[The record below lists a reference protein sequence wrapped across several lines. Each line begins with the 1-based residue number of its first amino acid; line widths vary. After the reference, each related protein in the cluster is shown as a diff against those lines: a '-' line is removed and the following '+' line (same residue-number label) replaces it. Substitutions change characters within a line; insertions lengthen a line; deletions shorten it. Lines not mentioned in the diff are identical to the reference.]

1 MADEKKGSI
10 GTNDWVKDKHKLNP
24 VPSFN
29 FALEV
34 EAMFFMPLK
43 SVRVFNKENEFEY
56 YQEGGLNDYVHMLR
70 KPVSKPFTFQ
80 VERYVGT
87 SANTD
92 FATSFIDPIA
102 LGTELILPVI
112 LYVTRFPASNSG
124 DNFNPNN
131 TPRCY
136 IFTGCVVT
144 AKEYGELNAERSGLY
159 TETTTIAYKEL
170 FVMNGLSTDWEGRE
184 LWEFPKDA
192 NNKGNKPKNKIKW
205 SDKDTV
211 KPASLWEFPKDAN
224 NKGNKPK
231 NKIKWSDKDT
241 VKPASQWEYTGDVK
255 GKGPRHDLYEKAAE
269 NNGKKP
275 KPSQWEYDGTV
286 KGKGDR
292 HDLYQKAAANN
303 GKKEDGKPWNIKE
316 AKSPYQP
323 SKGIKWSDKDTKKDP
338 SKWEYDGT
346 VKGKGTSHDTNK
358 KAGGEKKDGTPW
370 NIDSASSPYKPN
382 DYVHWSDKDTKKNP
396 VVWEYDGTVQGKGT
410 RRALMANE
418 LAK

>member
-1 MADEKKGSI
+1 MAEEEIKKS
-10 GTNDWVKDKHKLNP
+10 NDWSKDKHKLNP
-24 VPSFN
+24 VPS

-92 FATSFIDPIA
+92 FATSFLDPIA

-124 DNFNPNN
+124 DNFSFTN
-131 TPRCY
+131 TPRAY

-170 FVMNGLSTDWEGRE
+170 FVMNGLSTDWESRE

-205 SDKDTV
+205 S
-211 KPASLWEFPKDAN
+211 N
-224 NKGNKPK
+224 
-231 NKIKWSDKDT
+231 KDT

-286 KGKGDR
+286 TGKGDR

-303 GKKEDGKPWNIKE
+303 GKKKDGTPWNIKE
-316 AKSPYQP
+316 AKSPYKP
-323 SKGIKWSDKDTKKDP
+323 SDGIKWSSKDTKKEP

-346 VKGKGTSHDTNK
+346 VKGGGASHDLNK
-358 KAGGEKKDGTPW
+358 KEGGTAPVGTPW

>member
-1 MADEKKGSI
+1 MADEEKKGSI

-124 DNFNPNN
+124 DNFKPNN

-192 NNKGNKPKNKIKW
+192 HAKGNKPKNDIKW
-205 SDKDTV
+205 SNKDTV
-211 KPASLWEFPKDAN
+211 KASSLWKYN
-224 NKGNKPK
+224 G
-231 NKIKWSDKDT
+231 T
-241 VKPASQWEYTGDVK
+241 VKGE
-255 GKGPRHDLYEKAAE
+255 GPRHDLYNKAAE
-269 NNGKKP
+269 YNGKKP
-275 KPSQWEYDGTV
+275 TG
-286 KGKGDR
+286 
-292 HDLYQKAAANN
+292 
-303 GKKEDGKPWNIKE
+303 
-316 AKSPYQP
+316 
-323 SKGIKWSDKDTKKDP
+323 

-346 VKGKGTSHDTNK
+346 VKGGGTAHDINK
-358 KAGGEKKDGTPW
+358 KPGGAAPKGTPW
-370 NIDSASSPYKPN
+370 NIDTASSPYKPG
-382 DYVHWSDKDTKKNP
+382 DYVHWSDKDTKAEP
-396 VVWEYDGTVQGKGT
+396 VIWEYDGTVEGKGT